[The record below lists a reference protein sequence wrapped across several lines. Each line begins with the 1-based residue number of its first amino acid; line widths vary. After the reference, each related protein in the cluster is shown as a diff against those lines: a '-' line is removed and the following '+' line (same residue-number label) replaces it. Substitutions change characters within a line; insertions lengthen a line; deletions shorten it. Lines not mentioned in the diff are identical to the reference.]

1 MQTTTVASSTG
12 ATSGATT
19 PPETIAP
26 RCSVANRAA
35 SSALAFATKYVTK
48 NRTIGRKSRS
58 IVRAFGWRPNGS
70 VARGGESKA
79 CSGGGK

>member
-35 SSALAFATKYVTK
+35 ASALAFA
-48 NRTIGRKSRS
+48 RK
-58 IVRAFGWRPNGS
+58 
-70 VARGGESKA
+70 
-79 CSGGGK
+79 